1 MTTKPSTGDSSVT
14 PQTGEIPRQEKE
26 QELLALLRSG
36 FVRESTDLYTL
47 LSYLGKRSLEN
58 GGPLKEYTIG
68 VEGLGK
74 PEGYDPRLDPTVR
87 VDISKLRAKL
97 REYYDTWGAAR
108 PVHLEIPK
116 GEYHLTFVRRVPL
129 PPAPRSRLPRWGLMA
144 VAMAAAAVVLVTG
157 SWFLAPRLQ
166 ESRAPALAPELE
178 AFWAPFLQR
187 RVPTVVSYGT
197 PLFLKLDGVYYR
209 DPRVNRPEDGEEDE
223 TIEKIVQALEP
234 SERRWAVTYTG
245 VGETEA
251 LFMITR
257 LLASQG
263 VPLSIQRS
271 AHLSWEDMKGK
282 HVILVGSHK
291 NLAQI
296 PGLPVNPKFGVA
308 SYPSR
313 VENLRPEGDE
323 PTDYR
328 TARNTPHGV
337 IQEEFALVS
346 VYEGLIPGTFLM
358 VLSCSSTEGT
368 AAAAEYVT
376 RADTVRDLLQAMG
389 VGPRG
394 RALPRAFQ
402 VVVRAQMKR
411 GVPIRLSRVAHHVL
425 AP

>member
-1 MTTKPSTGDSSVT
+1 MAADTSDGLSSAPPT
-14 PQTGEIPRQEKE
+14 EEIPRKE
-26 QELLALLRSG
+26 MERELSALLRSG
-36 FVRESTDLYTL
+36 LVRENTDLHSL
-47 LSYLGKRSLEN
+47 LSYLGEKSLDN

-68 VEGLGK
+68 VEALGK

-87 VDISKLRAKL
+87 VYISRLRAKL
-97 REYYDTWGAAR
+97 REYYNTRGAAR
-108 PVHLEIPK
+108 PVHLEIPR
-116 GEYHLTFVRRVPL
+116 GEYHLDFLRPL
-129 PPAPRSRLPRWGLMA
+129 RAAPARTTRLPLRGLM
-144 VAMAAAAVVLVTG
+144 VAAAALALLALG
-157 SWFLAPRLQ
+157 WSLAAPRLRQ
-166 ESRAPALAPELE
+166 SRARALAPELE
-178 AFWAPFLQR
+178 AFWEPFLQR

-209 DPRVNRPEDGEEDE
+209 DPRVNRPEDGEDDE
-223 TIEKIVQALEP
+223 TVEKIVQALEP

-282 HVILVGSHK
+282 NVILVGSHK

-296 PGLPVNPKFGVA
+296 PGLPVSPKFGVA

-323 PTDYR
+323 PTDYC
-328 TARNTPHGV
+328 TVRNSPHGV
-337 IQEEFALVS
+337 IQEEFALIS
-346 VYEGLIPGTFLM
+346 VYEGLIPGTYLM
-358 VLSCSSTEGT
+358 VLACSSTEGT

-376 RADTVRDLLQAMG
+376 RADTVRDLLQEMG
-389 VGPRG
+389 VDPQG
-394 RALPRAFQ
+394 RPLPRAFQ

-411 GVPIRLSRVAHHVL
+411 GVPIRLSHVTHHVL

>member
-1 MTTKPSTGDSSVT
+1 MTAKPSAGDASVT
-14 PQTGEIPRQEKE
+14 PQTWEIPREEKE
-26 QELLALLRSG
+26 REFLALLRSG
-36 FVRESTDLYTL
+36 LVRKETDLYTL

-68 VEGLGK
+68 VEALGK

-87 VDISKLRAKL
+87 VDISKLRIKL

-108 PVHLEIPK
+108 AVHLEIPK
-116 GEYHLTFVRRVPL
+116 GEYHLTFVRRVGT
-129 PPAPRSRLPRWGLMA
+129 PPGPGRRLPRWGLVA
-144 VAMAAAAVVLVTG
+144 VAAAVAALVAG
-157 SWFLAPRLQ
+157 SLVVPRLR

-178 AFWAPFLQR
+178 AFWAPFLER
-187 RVPTVVSYGT
+187 RVPTVISYGT

-223 TIEKIVQALEP
+223 TVEKIVQALEP

-263 VPLSIQRS
+263 VPLTIQRS

-291 NLAQI
+291 NLAQL
-296 PGLPVNPKFGVA
+296 PELPVSPKFGVA
-308 SYPSR
+308 SDPSR

-323 PTDYR
+323 PTDYL
-328 TARNTPHGV
+328 TVRNSPHGV

-346 VYEGLIPGTFLM
+346 VYEGLLPGTHLM

-376 RADTVRDLLQAMG
+376 RADTVRDLLQEMG
-389 VGPRG
+389 VGPQG
-394 RALPRAFQ
+394 RPLPRAFQ
-402 VVVRAQMKR
+402 VVVRARMKR
-411 GVPIRLSRVAHHVL
+411 GVPIRLSHVTHHVL
-425 AP
+425 TH